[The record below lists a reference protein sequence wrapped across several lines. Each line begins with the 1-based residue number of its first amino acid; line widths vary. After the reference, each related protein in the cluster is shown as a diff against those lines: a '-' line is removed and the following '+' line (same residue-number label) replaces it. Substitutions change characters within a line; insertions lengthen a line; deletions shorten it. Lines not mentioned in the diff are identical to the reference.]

1 MASFLDTL
9 FGGGAETDAAN
20 ANKALL
26 AQYGQTGNAA
36 LDTGLANSTGALNT
50 GVNNA
55 AGILG
60 QNTGLYGNMLTQ
72 GTNTLNTG
80 LTNQLGALGQAGQ
93 AYAPLSSFA
102 SQLAPSTQMYMNSL
116 GLNGAAGNQAA
127 VNAFQTGPG
136 YDFQMQQGLNAIDR
150 SRANSGM
157 LNSGNTDID
166 ALTYGQGLANQAYGG
181 WQSNLQGLINPQ
193 LSALTSA
200 AGGQATADTNMANA
214 YGTNAAANTAL
225 QGTVASGLAGVNTN
239 LANNQVNLGNTLSG
253 LYSGDASNR
262 VALQGGITSGNMAA
276 NNTQAAGEAA
286 GAKNL
291 LGAGLSIAG
300 MVAGGPMG
308 AALGGGLGSL
318 FGGGSSGAAGAG
330 LPGNSYYGPV
340 SPTAGSSQSSSLF
353 SRLFQ

>member
-1 MASFLDTL
+1 LDQ
-9 FGGGAETDAAN
+9 G
-20 ANKALL
+20 L
-26 AQYGQTGNAA
+26 AQT
-36 LDTGLANSTGALNT
+36 TGAVNT
-50 GVNNA
+50 GA
-55 AGILG
+55 TQAGNYLG
-60 QNTGLYGNMLTQ
+60 QNTGIYGNL
-72 GTNTLNTG
+72 GTTGANTLNTG

-136 YDFQMQQGLNAIDR
+136 YDFQMNQGLDAVNR
-150 SRANSGM
+150 RRAASGM
-157 LNSGNTDID
+157 LTSGNADID

-225 QGTVASGLAGVNTN
+225 QGTVASGLAGTNTN

-291 LGAGLSIAG
+291 LGAGLNLASL
-300 MVAGGPMG
+300 VAGGPIGG
-308 AALGGGLGSL
+308 AIGGGLSSL
-318 FGGGSSGAAGAG
+318 FGGGTGGTASTM
-330 LPGNSYYGPV
+330 NYGGQAWPKF
-340 SPTAGSSQSSSLF
+340 T
-353 SRLFQ
+353 